1 MAYSAS
7 VSTADNIFI
16 YNPKS
21 FTFSNDSN
29 KAEKIVDE
37 LKSDIG
43 FAESATAFIYN
54 NRIRFNIGVSSNAK
68 RFALLR
74 GLIEFHRPKNFLFTY
89 DTDAKQ
95 IEADVR
101 EVDYTAFLNFLVSV
115 NQWLKNEVDFKAAL
129 RNVIEFEKKYRSEGA
144 AVYAALIK

>member
-21 FTFSNDSN
+21 FTFNNDSN

-37 LKSDIG
+37 LKSDID
-43 FAESATAFIYN
+43 FAGSATAFIYN
-54 NRIRFNIGVSSNAK
+54 NRIRFNFGVSSNAK
-68 RFALLR
+68 RFALLK

-89 DTDAKQ
+89 DTNAKQ
-95 IEADVR
+95 IEADVH
-101 EVDYTAFLNFLVSV
+101 EADYAAFRNFLVSV
-115 NQWLKNEVDFKAAL
+115 DQWLKNEIDFKAAL
-129 RNVIEFEKKYRSEGA
+129 KNAIEFESKYRSERA
-144 AVYAALIK
+144 AVYATLIK